1 MSAKQIIQDV
11 CDEFGVTVERLTN
24 GRTRK
29 GVVSLARYAAIN
41 RMWLEDFSIR
51 QISRFL
57 KVNYATVQYH
67 LYPKRRET
75 VRRSKRAWLERQRMA
90 A

>member
-11 CDEFGVTVERLTN
+11 CNEFGVSVERLTN

-57 KVNYATVQYH
+57 KLNYSTVSYH
-67 LYPKRRET
+67 LYPKRREH
-75 VRRSKRAWLERQRMA
+75 VRRNKRAWMARQEMA